1 MIRQKICSFKYLF
14 ICLSLVYV
22 MPLKSFVDQARKT
35 NALIDQVKVQ
45 QTSSDDNIIDISEG
59 AQIPSE
65 KLEAIKNTN
74 RSSLSPTSRAIPQN
88 KDLTSFER
96 DYMRRSSVRE
106 PVVSR
111 GGQAIDDR
119 HNNII
124 ATIIKDS
131 NIKPRGHVTWE
142 CCKHKKE
149 SNGTVYC
156 REFMSLCGK
165 EKCKR
170 ATE

>member
-1 MIRQKICSFKYLF
+1 
-14 ICLSLVYV
+14 
-22 MPLKSFVDQARKT
+22 MPLKGFVDQARKT
-35 NALIDQVKVQ
+35 NALIDQVKMQ
-45 QTSSDDNIIDISEG
+45 QTGTDDNIIDVSEG
-59 AQIPSE
+59 GSVPNE
-65 KLEAIKNTN
+65 KLEEIKNTN
-74 RSSLSPTSRAIPQN
+74 RSSLSQASRAIPQH

-111 GGQAIDDR
+111 SGQSIDDR

-131 NIKPRGHVTWE
+131 NVKPRGNVTWE

-149 SNGTVYC
+149 ADGAVYC
-156 REFMSLCGK
+156 KEFMSLCGK

>member
-1 MIRQKICSFKYLF
+1 
-14 ICLSLVYV
+14 

-59 AQIPSE
+59 NSIPRE
-65 KLEAIKNTN
+65 KLDEIKNTN
-74 RSSLSPTSRAIPQN
+74 KSSLSSTSRAIPQN
-88 KDLTSFER
+88 KNLTSFEK
-96 DYMRRSSVRE
+96 DYMKRSIVRE
-106 PVVSR
+106 PVINRS
-111 GGQAIDDR
+111 GQAIDDR

-131 NIKPRGHVTWE
+131 NVKPKGHVSWE
-142 CCKHKKE
+142 CCKYKKE
-149 SNGTVYC
+149 SDGVVYC